1 MKTTRLE
8 DELLL
13 IAQVEMALTEGP
25 STLEWTQ
32 KAKRMTRS
40 LQLMLAKAY
49 YRERAWTV
57 GFFTSLLVN
66 VFLLMGVYL

>member
-13 IAQVEMALTEGP
+13 IAQVELALEKVP
-25 STLEWTQ
+25 SLGEP
-32 KAKRMTRS
+32 AKQMSRQ

-49 YRERAWTV
+49 YREHVWAI
-57 GFFTSLLVN
+57 GFFTSLMVN
-66 VFLLMGVYL
+66 VMLLMGVFL

>member
-13 IAQVEMALTEGP
+13 IAKVELALDKGP
-25 STLEWTQ
+25 SWGEP
-32 KAKRMTRS
+32 AKRMAYDLRV
-40 LQLMLAKAY
+40 MLAKAY
-49 YRERAWTV
+49 YRERAWTI

-66 VFLLMGVYL
+66 TMLLLGVFL

>member
-13 IAQVEMALTEGP
+13 IAQVEMALDKGP
-25 STLEWTQ
+25 SWGQ
-32 KAKRMTRS
+32 PAKRIANDLR
-40 LQLMLAKAY
+40 LMLAKAY
-49 YRERAWTV
+49 YRERAWTA

-66 VFLLMGVYL
+66 VLLLTGVFL